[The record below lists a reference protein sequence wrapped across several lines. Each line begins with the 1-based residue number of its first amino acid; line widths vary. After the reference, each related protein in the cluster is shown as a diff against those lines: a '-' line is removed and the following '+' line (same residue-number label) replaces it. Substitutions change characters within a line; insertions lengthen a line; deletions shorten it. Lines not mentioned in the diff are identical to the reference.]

1 MAEMVDAHDSGS
13 CDLLVQVQVLFGA
26 PLNKAPVAELVDAHA
41 WGACG
46 ATRAGSSPVWCTNSF

>member
-41 WGACG
+41 WGACE
-46 ATRAGSSPVWCTNSF
+46 RSCKFKSCLVHHL

>member
-26 PLNKAPVAELVDAHA
+26 PLNKAPVAELVIIVRRTN
-41 WGACG
+41 GG
-46 ATRAGSSPVWCTNSF
+46 IGRRARLRGV

>member
-26 PLNKAPVAELVDAHA
+26 PLNKAPVAELGDAHA
-41 WGACG
+41 
-46 ATRAGSSPVWCTNSF
+46 